1 MKTHHYDIVRT
12 QDEKGSIWLEASPD
26 LNTAETR
33 INELISFWPG
43 EYRILDQQTH
53 QTVAK
58 IVRSTKPKNE
68 ASSAPKVSAEKSRI
82 AGELETTRR
91 TITS

>member
-1 MKTHHYDIVRT
+1 MHHYDIVRT
-12 QDEKGSIWLEASPD
+12 QDEKRSIWLEASPD

-58 IVRSTKPKNE
+58 RVSQTEPKNE
-68 ASSAPKVSAEKSRI
+68 TPGAPRVS
-82 AGELETTRR
+82 GENPKQSER
-91 TITS
+91 

>member
-1 MKTHHYDIVRT
+1 MKISCEHRE
-12 QDEKGSIWLEASPD
+12 EKGSIWLEASPD
-26 LNTAETR
+26 LNTAENR

-58 IVRSTKPKNE
+58 RVRPTGPKNE
-68 ASSAPKVSAEKSRI
+68 VPGAPESIRRKSKTTQ
-82 AGELETTRR
+82 ELGTTRY
-91 TITS
+91 TIRR